1 MKNPDKTLIN
11 PNKPDNQTKTMQQK
25 LNGIPQVPIVPGLSL
40 TGATPMSAN
49 EVIFKMLKV

>member
-1 MKNPDKTLIN
+1 MKYPDKTLIN

-49 EVIFKMLKV
+49 EVIFKM

>member
-1 MKNPDKTLIN
+1 MIN
-11 PNKPDNQTKTMQQK
+11 PNKPDNQTKTLNAAS

-49 EVIFKMLKV
+49 EVS